1 MDAVRKIVV
10 SAGVGTAMLGACLA
24 VSVSSPGPDRT
35 AVASPLRT
43 DIGDC
48 SGAMYCVPGGS
59 NPWLPY
65 GTNPMVPWGANPQVP
80 AGPGYFSPGFD
91 RAF

>member
-1 MDAVRKIVV
+1 MDAVRNLVV
-10 SAGVGTAMLGACLA
+10 SAGVGAAMLATCAA
-24 VSVSSPGPDRT
+24 VAVSSPAPDRS
-35 AVASPLRT
+35 AVASPLAT
-43 DIGDC
+43 DLSDC
-48 SGAMYCVPGGS
+48 GGAMYCVVGGS

-65 GTNPMVPWGANPQVP
+65 GTNPMVPWGANPQMP